1 MEDDYAILPYPKWDE
16 TQTDYYTMSDG
27 SSPLISIPVTVTDT
41 EFAGIITEALCAEA
55 WKTIT
60 PAVYDMALKSRGARD
75 ETSVQI
81 IDMIERGAIIDFGFV
96 FGDYNMMGFTMS
108 VMMNAK
114 DSNFASYYAK
124 NQKAWSKKLD
134 KLVND
139 FMKED

>member
-1 MEDDYAILPYPKWDE
+1 M
-16 TQTDYYTMSDG
+16 
-27 SSPLISIPVTVTDT
+27 TDT

>member
-1 MEDDYAILPYPKWDE
+1 MCSRYS
-16 TQTDYYTMSDG
+16 TG
-27 SSPLISIPVTVTDT
+27 SSPLISIPITVTDT

-96 FGDYNMMGFTMS
+96 FGDYNMLGFTMS
-108 VMMNAK
+108 VLMSQKNN
-114 DSNFASYYAK
+114 NFASYYAS
-124 NQKAWSKKLD
+124 NQKVWSKKIE
-134 KLVND
+134 KLVSN